1 MQHATV
7 TLLTEA
13 DYLAGESYSPIR
25 HEYVDGHVYA
35 MTGASKAHNTIVLNI
50 ATRLHAHLRGSPC
63 RAYVADMRVRV
74 EAVRAYYYPDVV
86 VTCAGPDTVADA
98 PCHYLTAPVLIVE
111 VLSETTETVDRRE
124 KMRAY
129 AQLES
134 LREYL
139 LVDSRSARAELYR
152 KRPEGGW
159 EQWIAAPG
167 ETLRL
172 DSVGLALAIDDLYED
187 IAF

>member
-74 EAVRAYYYPDVV
+74 EAARAYYYPDVV
-86 VTCAGPDTVADA
+86 VTCAGPDTTADA
-98 PCHYLTAPVLIVE
+98 PSHYLTAPVLIVE

-172 DSVGLALAIDDLYED
+172 DSVGLALAVDDLYED
-187 IAF
+187 IAL

>member
-13 DYLAGESYSPIR
+13 DYLAGEPYSAIR

-35 MTGASKAHNTIVLNI
+35 MAGASKAHNTITLNI
-50 ATRLHAHLRGSPC
+50 ATRLHVHLRGSPC
-63 RAYVADMRVRV
+63 RAYVAEMRVRV
-74 EAVRAYYYPDVV
+74 ETARAYYYPDVV
-86 VTCAGPDTVADA
+86 VSCAGPDTAADA
-98 PCHYLTAPVLIVE
+98 PSHYLTAPVLIAE
-111 VLSETTETVDRRE
+111 ILSESTETIDRRE

-129 AQLES
+129 AQLDS

-152 KRPEGGW
+152 RGPEGGW

-172 DSVGLALAIDDLYED
+172 DSVGLDLAVDDLYED
-187 IAF
+187 VTF

>member
-7 TLLTEA
+7 ALLTEA
-13 DYLAGESYSPIR
+13 DYLAGEPYSAIR
-25 HEYVDGHVYA
+25 HEYVDGYIYA
-35 MTGASKAHNTIVLNI
+35 MTGASKGHNTIVLNI

-74 EAVRAYYYPDVV
+74 ETARAYYYPDVV
-86 VTCAGPDTVADA
+86 VTCAGPDTAADA
-98 PCHYLTAPVLIVE
+98 PSHYLTAPVLIAE
-111 VLSETTETVDRRE
+111 ILSETTETLDRRE

-129 AQLES
+129 AQLDS

-152 KRPEGGW
+152 TRPDGGW

-172 DSVGLALAIDDLYED
+172 DSVGLDLAVADLYED
-187 IAF
+187 VTF